1 MIYKAIIWK
10 FLLALGIGVII
21 GAKLINVQLFGFAY
35 FGAVLLLAYFAVFNK
50 IEQLFTVLPFV
61 IYSEIFVR
69 DRLDSLVPYLT
80 IQYLYIFIF
89 SFMLIRFSGGN
100 KPHNKAF
107 YFLLGFAFL
116 EIFNGLNPDR
126 PKLLRSIFFN
136 SFSMILAVIWASHN
150 VLTPKLIN
158 KILANVKLAGM
169 YLSGIV
175 IVAQVTGGID
185 YGNFSNSES
194 SNGLAPVQLSGYLSV
209 AACFIFFS
217 LMNKDE
223 IKSRYVYIIAF
234 SIITGVM
241 ILTFSRGG
249 LYFLGAILTLYLF
262 FNRKNLGNYFKYLL
276 FLPIGL
282 VIYNLAIEKTEGKI
296 IARYEAKGTSNRD
309 ILVEAAFKLFLE
321 NPVVGVGTSNYGTA
335 IVEYRLFNQES
346 TAHNEFARAMAEH
359 GILGIITYWGFFIS
373 LFITIF
379 KRKEPAK
386 QFSVYFIALFIF
398 ITIHNGLKI
407 SIQHL
412 LIIMA
417 IANPTAVKAI
427 FYRKIK
433 PNTIVKQS
441 AISY

>member
-1 MIYKAIIWK
+1 
-10 FLLALGIGVII
+10 
-21 GAKLINVQLFGFAY
+21 
-35 FGAVLLLAYFAVFNK
+35 
-50 IEQLFTVLPFV
+50 
-61 IYSEIFVR
+61 
-69 DRLDSLVPYLT
+69 
-80 IQYLYIFIF
+80 
-89 SFMLIRFSGGN
+89 
-100 KPHNKAF
+100 
-107 YFLLGFAFL
+107 
-116 EIFNGLNPDR
+116 
-126 PKLLRSIFFN
+126 
-136 SFSMILAVIWASHN
+136 
-150 VLTPKLIN
+150 
-158 KILANVKLAGM
+158 
-169 YLSGIV
+169 